1 MTAFSRF
8 IRLET
13 QAGAPVTRGAITV
26 TPQSQAVV
34 VDLRFFRFV
43 WNRPIGVWVDRGGPV
58 ERVPVVDV
66 TRFATW
72 GLIGISL
79 VFSVIITMAVR
90 RKESHHE

>member
-1 MTAFSRF
+1 MTAFDRF

-13 QAGAPVTRGAITV
+13 QSGEPMTRGTLTV
-26 TPQSQAVV
+26 TPQSQALS

-43 WNRPIGVWVDRGGPV
+43 WNRPIGVIVDRGGQP
-58 ERVPVVDV
+58 EHMPVVDV

-72 GLIGISL
+72 GLIGVSL